1 MAGVPGGEPTP
12 ALDFRGPGMARRGAR
27 RFAAICLAALPA
39 PCALG
44 QELPA
49 TASASA
55 PPTSPRP
62 ANSQPASADRASA
75 DRASAPAAG
84 RPPAPPAA
92 ASAAAPWDAL
102 KAARAAGG
110 GPVIPGAVTPGAV
123 DPAEREP
130 GRVYGPTLGPGLDTR
145 GPMPMLDW
153 SAAPV
158 SIPLKLAE
166 ALSRV
171 SQRNPSVLAAWYAVR
186 ASRADLRSAKWR
198 RFPTLSAQLNS
209 WNAGANRTTPSLQLG
224 MPIFTFGRIGAG
236 IEKAEAEQALAVSAW
251 RQRVLEMAATF
262 SQAYYQYLL
271 SSERAQILEAGVEEH
286 RKLVASMERR
296 VQQEVSPLAD
306 LELARSR
313 TAQIQQDY
321 NVAASQRATL
331 LATIRELV
339 QDPQFD
345 PGGDPGFL
353 AEVYAENWDEAE
365 GQALEYDPARER
377 LRAQAMAAGIEI
389 SASKAALFPQ
399 VDAVYSYDEFYGS
412 RVGLALRLQSAAG
425 LSQLAQ
431 INGAQARYSQ
441 ALSQVGD
448 LERQLRQDIAAQ
460 VIQNRAALERASI
473 SNEAAQAA
481 GRVSGSY
488 VRQFIAGRRSWLDVM
503 NALRENVGAQLSEAE
518 ARFTVKLTN
527 SQLYLRTGKWQPQ
540 LVEAQQIE
548 GGK

>member
-12 ALDFRGPGMARRGAR
+12 ALDFRGPGMARRGTR

-55 PPTSPRP
+55 PPTGPRP
-62 ANSQPASADRASA
+62 ANSQTASAAS
-75 DRASAPAAG
+75 ASAPPLGRAPAA
-84 RPPAPPAA
+84 PAA

-102 KAARAAGG
+102 NAARAAGRG
-110 GPVIPGAVTPGAV
+110 GEVIPGVLESAA
-123 DPAEREP
+123 REP

-209 WNAGANRTTPSLQLG
+209 WNAGTNRTTPSLQLG